1 MTIMDAKRNFV
12 IDAATK
18 LFLERSV
25 SSVTIKDIAKA
36 SGLGEATV
44 YRYFSGRGELII
56 ACAMKL
62 SGQVEQIFIDH
73 QNMRDGYCRIAR
85 FYEAYLKIYTES
97 PELYRFL
104 QGFDAYCIGE
114 GVDSLEEYSDIL
126 DRFRDA
132 FISAYSDGLS
142 DGTVKETDDIETFY
156 YSTTHALLE
165 LCKKLASERRITRW
179 DGSVDSAS
187 EVRVLIDII
196 LSYIKA

>member
-73 QNMRDGYCRIAR
+73 QNMRDGYRRIAR

-132 FISAYSDGLS
+132 FISAYRDGLA

-165 LCKKLASERRITRW
+165 LCKKLASERRITRR